1 MSPAGGRGPCE
12 TAVVTGPGGDHDPA
26 RGQAAL
32 LHRAH
37 LAGELLDAAEHAV
50 AATMDQ
56 AYAVQEQLTA
66 LRLAQGRRVIG
77 HKLGYTSAAMRAQM
91 GVAEPNS
98 GPLFDDMLLD
108 GTASGFVQPR
118 VEPEIGVVLG
128 RDLCAADLRGDGDG
142 DDPDGD
148 LERVAAAVAEVRP
161 CLEVV
166 DSVWRDYRFDI
177 TQNTAD
183 GSSAAGVVVGPPLD
197 VAPIDCLHT
206 PVRLSR
212 DGVEVAAA
220 TGAAAGGHPLAGVV
234 WICDRLAR
242 SGRGLAAG
250 DLVMTGGL
258 TAAVPLP
265 VGGTVS
271 AVFDG
276 RTTVRVTRDR

>member
-12 TAVVTGPGGDHDPA
+12 TAVVTGPGGDHDRA
-26 RGQAAL
+26 SRLAAL

-37 LAGELLDAAEHAV
+37 LAGELLDAAEHPV
-50 AATMDQ
+50 AQTMDQ

-91 GVAEPNS
+91 GVDEPNS

-128 RDLCAADLRGDGDG
+128 RDLRAADLRGD
-142 DDPDGD
+142 DPEGD
-148 LERVAAAVAEVRP
+148 LERVAAAVVEVRP

-166 DSVWRDYRFDI
+166 DSVWRDYRFGI

-206 PVRLSR
+206 SVRLSC
-212 DGVEVAAA
+212 DGAEVAAA

-234 WICDRLAR
+234 WLCDRLAR

-250 DLVMTGGL
+250 DLVITGGL

-276 RTTVRVTRDR
+276 RTTVRVTRGR